1 MSHPDLTGE
10 KNSSLDSA
18 ELDTLADGINAV
30 LAGAG
35 LEEVITVLTS
45 ILADSVAQETDYK
58 EDKLVVGD
66 VIRLFTS
73 QYILLCTDGSDATI
87 H

>member
-1 MSHPDLTGE
+1 
-10 KNSSLDSA
+10 LDSA